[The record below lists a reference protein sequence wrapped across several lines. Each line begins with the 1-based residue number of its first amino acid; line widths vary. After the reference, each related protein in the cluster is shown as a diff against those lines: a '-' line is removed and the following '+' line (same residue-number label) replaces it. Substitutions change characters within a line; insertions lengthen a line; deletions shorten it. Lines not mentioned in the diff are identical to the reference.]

1 MDSSRA
7 AALVDCRRDRYWT
20 YGELS
25 VVSTHPTAAT
35 TAHVLLSKLVGLWSQ
50 VDHG

>member
-1 MDSSRA
+1 MDSHA

-35 TAHVLLSKLVGLWSQ
+35 TAHVLLSTLVGLWSQ
-50 VDHG
+50 VKHG